1 MLEEKMERLD
11 YLYNMLEKEEPSLL
25 GFDQIYMINLE
36 RRPDRRFK
44 MRGCFE
50 ELGIKYK
57 YVPAVDGKLVD
68 SKFVA
73 CQICQINFETLLCK
87 LGWSDTANKISY
99 LPEN

>member
-1 MLEEKMERLD
+1 MSLKIQFLEYNCNRYFVTVMLEEKMERLD

-25 GFDQIYMINLE
+25 GFEQIYMINLE

-57 YVPAVDGKLVD
+57 YVPAVDGK
-68 SKFVA
+68 
-73 CQICQINFETLLCK
+73 
-87 LGWSDTANKISY
+87 
-99 LPEN
+99 

>member
-1 MLEEKMERLD
+1 MERLD
-11 YLYNMLEKEEPSLL
+11 YLYNMLEKVEPSLL

-50 ELGIKYK
+50 ELGIQYK
-57 YVPAVDGKLVD
+57 YVPAVDGKWVD

-73 CQICQINFETLLCK
+73 YQIDQINFETLF
-87 LGWSDTANKISY
+87 I
-99 LPEN
+99 